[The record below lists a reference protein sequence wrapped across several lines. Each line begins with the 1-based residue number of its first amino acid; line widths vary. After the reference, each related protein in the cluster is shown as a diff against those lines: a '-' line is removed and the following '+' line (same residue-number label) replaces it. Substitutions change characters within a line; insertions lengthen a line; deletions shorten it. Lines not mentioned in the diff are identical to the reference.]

1 MRSDL
6 VKKGSTRAAHR
17 SCFYALGFS
26 EEDLRKPLI
35 AVVNAQSEIIPG
47 HAHLDD
53 QAKMVKYGVLAA
65 GGVPIEVPAI
75 GVCDGIAMGHVG
87 MKYPLVSR
95 ELIAD
100 SIEAVVNGH
109 AFDGM
114 VLIPNCDKIVPGML
128 MAALRLNIPDFN
140 AFYLTISRGE
150 HGIHGHRRLL
160 GGD

>member
-65 GGVPIEVPAI
+65 AVFRLKFRPS
-75 GVCDGIAMGHVG
+75 VCATAS
-87 MKYPLVSR
+87 PW
-95 ELIAD
+95 A
-100 SIEAVVNGH
+100 
-109 AFDGM
+109 
-114 VLIPNCDKIVPGML
+114 
-128 MAALRLNIPDFN
+128 
-140 AFYLTISRGE
+140 T
-150 HGIHGHRRLL
+150 
-160 GGD
+160 